1 MGSSVLIFGGIA
13 LAWAAY
19 FVSQVMRRNSG
30 GRVDAAAE
38 LASATPVFTGGDS
51 ASVIDAG
58 GSRVDLSTPLT
69 RRAELAEI
77 RAIDRTA
84 ARRRRMFLAIAFGL
98 VATVVILAATGYV
111 PWWGTAVPGGLL
123 LFVIGFNRF
132 SVCVLRR
139 QLDAR
144 FDAICHGHDEATV
157 SLSRDADR
165 SVEDGSVDEEASMDV
180 TVSSAGTGTSLSPE
194 GDGNPDLWSPLPVT
208 KPTYVS
214 KPLAPRTVRTID
226 LSPPVSP
233 ASAPIVPVTADD
245 EQEPRAVAARRQGH
259 SKSA

>member
-19 FVSQVMRRNSG
+19 FASQVMRRNSG
-30 GRVDAAAE
+30 GRADAAAE
-38 LASATPVFTGGDS
+38 LASATPVFTGGDP
-51 ASVIDAG
+51 APIIDSG
-58 GSRVDLSTPLT
+58 GRRVDLSTPLT

-77 RAIDRTA
+77 RAIDRSA

-98 VATVVILAATGYV
+98 VATVVVLAATGYV
-111 PWWGTAVPGGLL
+111 PWWSTAVPGGLF

-132 SVCVLRR
+132 SVRVLRR

-144 FDAICHGHDEATV
+144 FDAIRHGHDEATV
-157 SLSRDADR
+157 SLSGDA
-165 SVEDGSVDEEASMDV
+165 EASSGEISSTDV
-180 TVSSAGTGTSLSPE
+180 TLSSSGSGTSLSPQ
-194 GDGNPDLWSPLPVT
+194 GGGSPDLWSPLPVT
-208 KPTYVS
+208 RPTYVS

-233 ASAPIVPVTADD
+233 ASAPTVPVTADV
-245 EQEPRAVAARRQGH
+245 EQAPRAVVARPQDR
-259 SKSA
+259 SESA